1 MAPMVI
7 DALVVWNRTFTI
19 VVTTT
24 IRADLAGAGWAD
36 ASGAEARP
44 NASSTGTLVCRGPS
58 TT

>member
-1 MAPMVI
+1 MAI

-44 NASSTGTLVCRGPS
+44 NASSTGTPVCRGPN